1 MIPSDRKYSKEHEW
15 AKVEDDGR
23 IVVGITHFA
32 QDQLGD
38 IVFLDLPAP
47 GTQVEQH
54 KKLGEIESV
63 KAVSDLF
70 SSVGG
75 KVVEVNRAAVDNPEL
90 VNKDPFEA
98 GWLVKMASSNSD
110 KEMKNLLTSEEY
122 EAFLESEAH

>member
-70 SSVGG
+70 SPVGG